1 MLLSVVPTLIATVTL
16 EYVAGRHTHQALEA
30 LSRERL
36 ISIRD
41 VTKARIEDYLGVIAD
56 QVISFSRDRMVVD
69 AVRAFGAGFAAYG
82 EQAAGQGTA
91 EAERALRAYYEG
103 PYREEF
109 VRRNPGATPD
119 PVAWGSGFGEQ
130 TLLLQQRYISDNP
143 NPLGH
148 KDRLQDP
155 GDDTTYGHQH
165 ALYHAIFRDFQR
177 RFGYYDIF
185 LVEPERG
192 HIVYSVF
199 KELDFA
205 TSLKDGPF
213 AQSAIAEV
221 FRLANQATDPDYYT
235 LTDFAPYSPSYRDP
249 ASFIASPIFDGEERV
264 GVLIFQMPIDRID
277 GIMSHRG
284 EWRKIGLGESG
295 ETYLV
300 GADGTLRSNSR
311 FLSEDRE
318 GYLQAISA
326 AGVAPERVA
335 AIASK
340 GTGITLQPVDNEGVR
355 EALAGEAGFTR
366 LSDYRRVPVFSA
378 YAPVEAGGLRWAI
391 LADISEAEALGIA
404 DELLNKIRLSALVV
418 LLLVLSCAVVAGYVL
433 AWAVVR
439 PILRL
444 SGVLGEVE
452 VRADLTRASG
462 LRGNDEIGRAGQ
474 ALDAMLEK
482 FRKMMERVSCNAE
495 AVATTADRTARI
507 TAESDQAMVRQQEQ
521 TSQAVRAITEM
532 AATVS
537 EIADSAANSSQMVL
551 ETTRQAQTGQQVVAR
566 TVGEIEQLA
575 ARVLEAAGVI
585 QALETK
591 SAEIGR
597 VLEVIQSI
605 AEQTNLLALNAAIE
619 AARAGEQ
626 GRGFAVVAEEV
637 RTLANRTQESTSEI
651 HATIAKL
658 QEGTA
663 QAVEVIEQSNQQA
676 QDAVRNTLV
685 TGEALE
691 AITRGI
697 EHINEMS
704 GHIADTS
711 QRQRAVSNEISENIT
726 GIESMTRN
734 TAEGIRQTSD
744 IAGQLATLAHDL
756 ESLVSQFRIR

>member
-1 MLLSVVPTLIATVTL
+1 PLGAI
-16 EYVAGRHTHQALEA
+16 
-30 LSRERL
+30 
-36 ISIRD
+36 
-41 VTKARIEDYLGVIAD
+41 ARIHDRFERDEEKVLFNGRRAALL
-56 QVISFSRDRMVVD
+56 QVIKTKQQDTLQVMQE
-69 AVRAFGAGFAAYG
+69 VRAFLEGRLRPQAPPGVEFFITQDRSSIVQDRLDLLTRNGAQGLVLVFLVMWLFFQGRFAFWVAMG
-82 EQAAGQGTA
+82 LPVSFLGALFFMNLLGLTINMITMVALLIAIGLLMDDAIVIA
-91 EAERALRAYYEG
+91 ENIATQLRRGRGALRAAIDG
-103 PYREEF
+103 TRQ
-109 VRRNPGATPD
+109 VAPGVLA
-119 PVAWGSGFGEQ
+119 SF
-130 TLLLQQRYISDNP
+130 L
-143 NPLGH
+143 
-148 KDRLQDP
+148 
-155 GDDTTYGHQH
+155 TT
-165 ALYHAIFRDFQR
+165 
-177 RFGYYDIF
+177 
-185 LVEPERG
+185 V
-192 HIVYSVF
+192 SVF
-199 KELDFA
+199 
-205 TSLKDGPF
+205 GP
-213 AQSAIAEV
+213 
-221 FRLANQATDPDYYT
+221 LA
-235 LTDFAPYSPSYRDP
+235 
-249 ASFIASPIFDGEERV
+249 
-264 GVLIFQMPIDRID
+264 
-277 GIMSHRG
+277 
-284 EWRKIGLGESG
+284 
-295 ETYLV
+295 
-300 GADGTLRSNSR
+300 
-311 FLSEDRE
+311 FLS
-318 GYLQAISA
+318 GHMGKVLQFI
-326 AGVAPERVA
+326 PM
-335 AIASK
+335 
-340 GTGITLQPVDNEGVR
+340 
-355 EALAGEAGFTR
+355 
-366 LSDYRRVPVFSA
+366 
-378 YAPVEAGGLRWAI
+378 
-391 LADISEAEALGIA
+391 
-404 DELLNKIRLSALVV
+404 V

-521 TSQAVRAITEM
+521 TSQAMRAITEM